1 MSTTSPIQA
10 FLAGK
15 SFVIPRYQR
24 DYAWTIEEAGELFS
38 DVQEALDSNTSHYLG
53 TIVLAQTHTVFEI
66 VDGQQR
72 LSTLVLMIHALLNQL
87 EATDPVR
94 IADDIYLLRQGSN
107 LKLNFGANHDFVVAL
122 FGGDTPTPTTRGQ
135 RRLQEVYG
143 YCRERT
149 AAIGAA
155 KANNIHKWLDTIKGL
170 EIIPFIEVNPGR
182 AISIFQSVNDR
193 GKKLTDMD
201 KAKALLVLYSNR
213 FLKGTLDTRI
223 SEAFGKC
230 FSAYDQIRELAG
242 QEGYK
247 IESINRT
254 SFSEDDLLR
263 YHYLAYDAV
272 EANDYY
278 GYSQTILGIFL
289 KPALRSRQDDTES
302 LQKFISEYVSD
313 LEDFACAFAELVE
326 STRSDTGIF
335 TLLVVHGLAARL
347 YPTTIRLHQR
357 KMLTIPIQVGC
368 TTDILHCIE
377 VVDLRVYKIR
387 GTDPAKDVGDL
398 SHASKSLSEVDIANF
413 LRDFVAK
420 FMPDS
425 LMQTHLGG
433 RMYKSGAVVP
443 ILLAFE
449 QSAVN
454 HAYNMPK
461 LVELIKHG
469 PTQEHILSQEPSFDF
484 VARGFKDQTEFDEF
498 LDKLGNL
505 SLLTGGENSR
515 SGNKSAELK
524 MSQPD
529 LYLSSRFAGPRILA
543 QKFSVSGASFDKAAV
558 MERTEALS
566 QFAITNWAIWP
577 M

>member
-15 SFVIPRYQR
+15 SFVIPRFQR
-24 DYAWTIEEAGELFS
+24 DYAWTIEETGELFS
-38 DVQEALDSNTSHYLG
+38 DVQEALDTNTSHYLG
-53 TIVLAQTHTVFEI
+53 TIVLAQAQTVFEI

-72 LSTLVLMIHALLNQL
+72 LSTLVLMIHALLTQL
-87 EATDPVR
+87 DAADPVR
-94 IADDIYLLRQGSN
+94 IADDIYLLRQGSS
-107 LKLNFGANHDFVVAL
+107 LKLNFGVNHDFVVAM
-122 FGGDTPTPTTRGQ
+122 FGRDTPIPTTRGQ
-135 RRLQEVYG
+135 RCLKEVYE
-143 YCRERT
+143 YCCERVV
-149 AAIGAA
+149 AIRSA
-155 KANNIHKWLDTIKGL
+155 KADNIHRWLDTIKRL
-170 EIIPFIEVNPGR
+170 EIIPFIELDPGR

-213 FLKGTLDTRI
+213 FLKGALDTRI
-223 SEAFGKC
+223 SEAFGTC
-230 FSAYDQIRELAG
+230 FSAYDRIRELAG
-242 QEGYK
+242 QDGYK
-247 IESINRT
+247 IESINRAN
-254 SFSEDDLLR
+254 FSEDDLLR

-272 EANDYY
+272 EADDYY
-278 GYSQTILGIFL
+278 GYSQTILERFL
-289 KPALRSRQDDTES
+289 KPSLKSRQDNTES
-302 LQKFISEYVSD
+302 LHDFISKYVND
-313 LEDFACAFAELVE
+313 LEEFAGAFAQLVD
-326 STRSDTGIF
+326 STRFDTRIF

-357 KMLTIPIQVGC
+357 KMLTTPIRVGC
-368 TTDILHCIE
+368 KIDVLQCIE

-387 GTDPAKDVGDL
+387 GTDPARDVGYL
-398 SHASKSLSEVDIANF
+398 SHASKSLSEVEIANS
-413 LRDFVAK
+413 LRDFVTN

-449 QSAVN
+449 QSAVKQV
-454 HAYNMPK
+454 YNIPK
-461 LVELIKHG
+461 LVELMKHG

-484 VARGFKDQTEFDEF
+484 IARGFKDQVGFDEF
-498 LDKLGNL
+498 LDKMGNL

-515 SGNKSAELK
+515 CGNKSAELK

-543 QKFSVSGASFDKAAV
+543 QEFSVSGAAFDKIAV
-558 MERTEALS
+558 TERTTALS
-566 QFAITNWAIWP
+566 QFAITNWAIW
-577 M
+577 